1 MQHTLLN
8 QTASGRKLLVIYN
21 LVEQNQIIAPSTTY
35 NGIPHQQVAG
45 SKTRVALIWK
55 PISAEELQCLAT
67 WKDGNT
73 RYLVG
78 KLSHKM
84 ATTDEDRYRCF
95 VYERNAHDH
104 PVTFRVA
111 QSGDATCN
119 GLLSATEGSRT
130 MKLTKGRIR
139 GNYSISLV
147 SYWYGGIFTFVIII
161 SATFQLLK
169 IIIYYF

>member
-1 MQHTLLN
+1 VERLKSK
-8 QTASGRKLLVIYN
+8 AAIN
-21 LVEQNQIIAPSTTY
+21 L
-35 NGIPHQQVAG
+35 
-45 SKTRVALIWK
+45 K
-55 PISAEELQCLAT
+55 PLFSAEELQCLAT

-130 MKLTKGRIR
+130 MKLTKGRIMQKIHR
-139 GNYSISLV
+139 CICF
-147 SYWYGGIFTFVIII
+147 FTFRHFYTIAFVIHK
-161 SATFQLLK
+161 K
-169 IIIYYF
+169 IQMTLTLML